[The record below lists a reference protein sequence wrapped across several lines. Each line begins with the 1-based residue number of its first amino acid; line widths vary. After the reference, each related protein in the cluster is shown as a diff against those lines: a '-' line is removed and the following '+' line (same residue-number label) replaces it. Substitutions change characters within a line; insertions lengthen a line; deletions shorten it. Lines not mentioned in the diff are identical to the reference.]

1 MLMVTAW
8 AAGLLPPCWAVK
20 DRLVRLTPMAGGTGA
35 AVTVKETGIVTG
47 VTPVPP
53 VSVTVPLW
61 VPTASEPVA
70 ALNVIVLLPVP
81 EVELRAN
88 QPAFSLALQ
97 FKVPPPVLRILS
109 VCAAGF
115 EPPWVAAKESAGG
128 LMPMAG
134 GTGAGVTVKETGM
147 VTGVAVDPAGQ
158 IVTWPLWVPV
168 VMEPVVTL
176 IVTVPVPAPVPG
188 VCDSQVAS

>member
-1 MLMVTAW
+1 MIVVPPFPVPKMGEGEIQDEFPVTDQVRVPPPRFVMDRGC
-8 AAGLLPPCWAVK
+8 AAGLPVPCWTVK
-20 DRLVRLTPMAGGTGA
+20 DRLVGLT
-35 AVTVKETGIVTG
+35 
-47 VTPVPP
+47 
-53 VSVTVPLW
+53 
-61 VPTASEPVA
+61 
-70 ALNVIVLLPVP
+70 
-81 EVELRAN
+81 
-88 QPAFSLALQ
+88 
-97 FKVPPPVLRILS
+97 
-109 VCAAGF
+109 
-115 EPPWVAAKESAGG
+115 
-128 LMPMAG
+128 PMAG